1 MELHVMGNQFKHKI
15 PIIKIWINNHQW
27 CVVIFFAI
35 INHLLTLRV
44 DQLSRKRGRPL

>member
-35 INHLLTLRV
+35 IK
-44 DQLSRKRGRPL
+44 KRPFIDIKS